1 MTDFQHIL
9 VDEPLP
15 GVSRITLNRPDS
27 RNALNNTLRSEI
39 YGTLEANDND
49 PDVKVTILRG
59 AGKAFCAGYD
69 LKGNN
74 AKNQPFHTS
83 PGDGNWARH
92 VVDGFFR
99 VWDLA
104 KPVIAQVHGY
114 CLAGGTELATSC
126 DLVYVADDAK
136 IGYPVVRSMSPP
148 DNQFFPH
155 LMGLRPAMEMML
167 TGDAI
172 SGDEAV
178 TYGFAN
184 RAFPVDALETEVLKV
199 AERIARVPTDLQ
211 QMNKRAVHRQ
221 MELTGVRAAIRSGTE
236 IQALAFHTESTRA
249 HFKELAAGLTDALS
263 KRDGKFGD
271 YRTTDDQTKNGDS
284 T

>member
-1 MTDFQHIL
+1 MEHII
-9 VDEPLP
+9 VDSPLA
-15 GVSRITLNRPDS
+15 GVSRITLNRPES
-27 RNALNNTLRSEI
+27 RNALNNTLRGEI

-49 PDVKVTILRG
+49 DSIRVTIIRG

-69 LKGNN
+69 LKSDTG
-74 AKNQPFHTS
+74 AERPFHTAG
-83 PGDGNWARH
+83 GDGSWARH
-92 VVDGFFR
+92 VVEGAFR

-126 DLVYVADDAK
+126 DLVYIAEDAK
-136 IGYPVVRSMSPP
+136 VGYPVVRSMSPP
-148 DNQFFPH
+148 DNQFFPWIVG
-155 LMGLRPAMEMML
+155 MRKAMEMML

-172 SGDEAV
+172 SGEEAV
-178 TYGFAN
+178 QYGFAN
-184 RAFPVDALETEVLKV
+184 RAFPVENLEEEVLGV
-199 AERIARVPTDLQ
+199 AEKIAKIPTDLE

-221 MELTGVRAAIRSGTE
+221 MELMGMRAAIRQGTE

-249 HFKELAAGLTDALS
+249 HFKELRAGLTDALS

-271 YRTTDDQTKNGDS
+271 YRTSEKDA
-284 T
+284 

>member
-184 RAFPVDALETEVLKV
+184 RAFPVDALETEVLKI

>member
-15 GVSRITLNRPDS
+15 FVSRITLNRPES
-27 RNALNNTLRSEI
+27 RNALNNVLRGEL
-39 YGTLEANDND
+39 YGQLEANDNN
-49 PDVKVTILRG
+49 PAVKVTIIRG

-69 LKGNN
+69 LKANN
-74 AKNQPFHTS
+74 GKHQPFHTA

-126 DLVYVADDAK
+126 DLVYVAEDAQ

-155 LMGLRPAMEMML
+155 LLGLRNAMEMML
-167 TGDAI
+167 TGDALT
-172 SGDEAV
+172 GVEAAEQ
-178 TYGFAN
+178 GFAN
-184 RAFPVDALETEVLKV
+184 RAFKIDELEANVLNI
-199 AERIARVPTDLQ
+199 ATRIAKVPTDLQ

-221 MELTGVRAAIRSGTE
+221 MELMGVRAAIRSGTE
-236 IQALAFHTESTRA
+236 IQAPAFHTESTQA
-249 HFKELAAGLTDALS
+249 HFKELAAGLTDALTS
-263 KRDGKFGD
+263 RDQKFGD
-271 YRTTDDQTKNGDS
+271 YRTQDDS
-284 T
+284 

>member
-1 MTDFQHIL
+1 MTEFEHIL
-9 VDEPLP
+9 VDSPLE
-15 GVSRITLNRPDS
+15 GVSRITLNRPES
-27 RNALNNTLRSEI
+27 RNALNNKLRGEI
-39 YGTLEANDND
+39 YGTLEANDLD
-49 PDVKVTILRG
+49 DDVRVTIIRG

-74 AKNQPFHTS
+74 NENRPFHTAG
-83 PGDGNWARH
+83 GDGSWARH
-92 VVDGFFR
+92 VVEGAFR

-126 DLVYVADDAK
+126 DLVYVAEDAS

-148 DNQFFPH
+148 DNQFFPWIVG
-155 LMGLRPAMEMML
+155 MRKAMEMML

-172 SGDEAV
+172 TGVEAAE
-178 TYGFAN
+178 YGFAN
-184 RAFPVDALETEVLKV
+184 RAYPIDELEPAVLAMAEKIAKV
-199 AERIARVPTDLQ
+199 PPDIE

-221 MELTGVRAAIRSGTE
+221 MELMGMRAAIRQGTE
-236 IQALAFHTESTRA
+236 IQALAFHTKSTRA
-249 HFKELAAGLTDALS
+249 HFKELAAGLTNALS

-271 YRTTDDQTKNGDS
+271 YRTAGPDTAGKED
-284 T
+284 

>member
-15 GVSRITLNRPDS
+15 GVSRITLNRPNS

-49 PDVKVTILRG
+49 PAVKVTILRG

-74 AKNQPFHTS
+74 SQNQPFHTS

-126 DLVYVADDAK
+126 DLVYVANDAQ

-184 RAFPVDALETEVLKV
+184 RAFPVDALETEVLKI

>member
-1 MTDFQHIL
+1 MTDFQHIIK
-9 VDEPLP
+9 DTPRP

-27 RNALNNTLRSEI
+27 RNALNNQLRTEI
-39 YGTLEANDND
+39 YSTLESNDYD
-49 PDVKVTILRG
+49 PDVKVTIIRG

-69 LKGNN
+69 LKANN
-74 AKNQPFHTS
+74 RQDQPFHTA

-126 DLVYVADDAK
+126 DLVYVAEDAK

-155 LMGLRPAMEMML
+155 LLGLRNAMEMML

-172 SGDEAV
+172 SGIEAAEQ
-178 TYGFAN
+178 GFAN
-184 RAFPVDALETEVLKV
+184 RAFPSNDLEVEVLDIASRV
-199 AERIARVPTDLQ
+199 AKVPTDLQ

-221 MELTGVRAAIRSGTE
+221 MELMGVRAAIRSGTE
-236 IQALAFHTESTRA
+236 IQALAFHTESTQA

-263 KRDGKFGD
+263 SRDEKFGD
-271 YRTTDDQTKNGDS
+271 YRTEKKHD
-284 T
+284 

>member
-1 MTDFQHIL
+1 MTDFQHIIK
-9 VDEPLP
+9 DAPRP

-27 RNALNNTLRSEI
+27 RNALNNQLRTEI
-39 YGTLEANDND
+39 YSTLESNDQD
-49 PDVKVTILRG
+49 PDVKVTVIRG

-69 LKGNN
+69 LKANN
-74 AKNQPFHTS
+74 RQDQPFHTA

-92 VVDGFFR
+92 VVDGLFR

-126 DLVYVADDAK
+126 DLVYVAEDAK

-155 LMGLRPAMEMML
+155 LLGLRNAMEMML

-172 SGDEAV
+172 SGVEAAEQ
-178 TYGFAN
+178 GFAN
-184 RAFPVDALETEVLKV
+184 RAFPLEDLESNVLDI
-199 AERIARVPTDLQ
+199 ASRIAKVPTDLQ

-221 MELTGVRAAIRSGTE
+221 MELMGVRAAIRSGTE
-236 IQALAFHTESTRA
+236 IQALAFHTKSTQA
-249 HFKELAAGLTDALS
+249 HFKELAAGRAHRQLKPNPS
-263 KRDGKFGD
+263 FGA
-271 YRTTDDQTKNGDS
+271 RQLQRF
-284 T
+284 

>member
-1 MTDFQHIL
+1 MSEFEHII
-9 VDEPLP
+9 VDRPLE

-27 RNALNNTLRSEI
+27 RNALNNTLRGEI
-39 YGTLEANDND
+39 YSTLEANDVD
-49 PDVKVTILRG
+49 DDVRVTIIRG

-74 AKNQPFHTS
+74 NEDRPFHTAG
-83 PGDGNWARH
+83 GDGSWARH
-92 VVDGFFR
+92 VVEGAFR

-126 DLVYVADDAK
+126 DLVYVAEDAK

-148 DNQFFPH
+148 DNQFFPWIVG
-155 LMGLRPAMEMML
+155 MRNAMEMML

-172 SGDEAV
+172 SGSDAV
-178 TYGFAN
+178 EYGFAN
-184 RAFPVDALETEVLKV
+184 RAYPIEELEDAVLAIAEKIAKV
-199 AERIARVPTDLQ
+199 PPDIE

-221 MELTGVRAAIRSGTE
+221 MELMGMRAAIRQGTE
-236 IQALAFHTESTRA
+236 IQALAFHTKSTRA

-271 YRTTDDQTKNGDS
+271 YRTSDKED
-284 T
+284 

>member
-1 MTDFQHIL
+1 MSAFEHII
-9 VDEPLP
+9 VDRPLD
-15 GVSRITLNRPDS
+15 GFSRITLNRPDS
-27 RNALNNTLRSEI
+27 RNALNNTLRGEI
-39 YGTLEANDND
+39 YSTLEANDVD
-49 PDVKVTILRG
+49 DDVRVTIIRG

-74 AKNQPFHTS
+74 NEDRPFHTAG
-83 PGDGNWARH
+83 GDGSWARH
-92 VVDGFFR
+92 VVEGAFR

-126 DLVYVADDAK
+126 DLVYVAEDAK

-148 DNQFFPH
+148 DNQFFPWIVG
-155 LMGLRPAMEMML
+155 MRNAMEMML

-172 SGDEAV
+172 SGSDAV
-178 TYGFAN
+178 EYGFAN
-184 RAFPVDALETEVLKV
+184 RAYPINDLEDAVLAIAEKIAKV
-199 AERIARVPTDLQ
+199 PPDIE

-221 MELTGVRAAIRSGTE
+221 MELMGMRAAIRQGTE
-236 IQALAFHTESTRA
+236 IQALAFHTKSTRA

-271 YRTTDDQTKNGDS
+271 YRTSDKED
-284 T
+284 

>member
-1 MTDFQHIL
+1 MEHVI
-9 VDEPLP
+9 VDSPLA
-15 GVSRITLNRPDS
+15 GVSRITLNRPES
-27 RNALNNTLRSEI
+27 RNALNNTLRGEI

-49 PDVKVTILRG
+49 DSIRVTIIRG

-69 LKGNN
+69 LKSDTS
-74 AKNQPFHTS
+74 AERPFHTAG
-83 PGDGNWARH
+83 GDGSWARH
-92 VVDGFFR
+92 VVEGAFR

-126 DLVYVADDAK
+126 DLVYIAEDAK
-136 IGYPVVRSMSPP
+136 VGYPVVRSMSPP
-148 DNQFFPH
+148 DNQFFPWIVG
-155 LMGLRPAMEMML
+155 MRKAMEMML

-172 SGDEAV
+172 SGEEAV
-178 TYGFAN
+178 QYGFAN
-184 RAFPVDALETEVLKV
+184 RAFPIGSLEEEVLRV
-199 AERIARVPTDLQ
+199 AEKIAKIPTDLE

-221 MELTGVRAAIRSGTE
+221 MELMGMRAAIRQGTE

-249 HFKELAAGLTDALS
+249 HFKELRAGLTDALS

-271 YRTTDDQTKNGDS
+271 YRTSEKDA
-284 T
+284 

>member
-1 MTDFQHIL
+1 MADFKHIL

-74 AKNQPFHTS
+74 SKNQPFHTS

-126 DLVYVADDAK
+126 DLVYVANDAQ

-211 QMNKRAVHRQ
+211 KMNKRAVHRQ

-271 YRTTDDQTKNGDS
+271 YRTTDNQTKNGDS

>member
-1 MTDFQHIL
+1 MSEFEHII
-9 VDEPLP
+9 VDRPLD

-27 RNALNNTLRSEI
+27 RNALNNTLRGEI
-39 YGTLEANDND
+39 YSTLEANDVD
-49 PDVKVTILRG
+49 DDVRVTIIRG

-74 AKNQPFHTS
+74 NENRPFHTAG
-83 PGDGNWARH
+83 GDGSWARH
-92 VVDGFFR
+92 VVEGAFR

-126 DLVYVADDAK
+126 DLVYVAEDAK

-148 DNQFFPH
+148 DNQFFPWIVG
-155 LMGLRPAMEMML
+155 MRNAMEMML

-172 SGDEAV
+172 SGSDAV
-178 TYGFAN
+178 EYGFAN
-184 RAFPVDALETEVLKV
+184 RAYPIDELEDAVLAIAEKIAKV
-199 AERIARVPTDLQ
+199 PPDIE

-221 MELTGVRAAIRSGTE
+221 MELMGMRAAIRQGTE
-236 IQALAFHTESTRA
+236 IQALAFHTKSTRA

-271 YRTTDDQTKNGDS
+271 YRTSDKED
-284 T
+284 

>member
-15 GVSRITLNRPDS
+15 GVSRITLNRPNS

-49 PDVKVTILRG
+49 PAVKVTILRG

-74 AKNQPFHTS
+74 SQNQPFHTS

-271 YRTTDDQTKNGDS
+271 YRTTDNQTKNGDS

>member
-1 MTDFQHIL
+1 MSEYEHII
-9 VDEPLP
+9 VDRPLE

-27 RNALNNTLRSEI
+27 RNALNNKLRGEI
-39 YGTLEANDND
+39 YGTLEANDVD
-49 PDVKVTILRG
+49 DDVRVTIIRG

-74 AKNQPFHTS
+74 SEDRPFHTAG
-83 PGDGNWARH
+83 GDGSWARH
-92 VVDGFFR
+92 VVEGAFR

-126 DLVYVADDAK
+126 DLIYVADDAK

-148 DNQFFPH
+148 DNQFFPWIVG
-155 LMGLRPAMEMML
+155 MRNAMEMML

-172 SGDEAV
+172 SGTDAV
-178 TYGFAN
+178 EYGFAN
-184 RAFPVDALETEVLKV
+184 RAYPIDELEDAVLTIAEKIAKV
-199 AERIARVPTDLQ
+199 PPDIE

-221 MELTGVRAAIRSGTE
+221 MELMGMRAAIRQGTE
-236 IQALAFHTESTRA
+236 IQALAFHTKSTRA

-271 YRTTDDQTKNGDS
+271 YRTSDKED
-284 T
+284 

>member
-1 MTDFQHIL
+1 MQHII
-9 VDEPLP
+9 VDKPLE

-27 RNALNNTLRSEI
+27 RNALNNTLRGEI
-39 YGTLEANDND
+39 YSTLEANDND
-49 PDVKVTILRG
+49 ESIRVTIIRG

-69 LKGNN
+69 LKSNTN
-74 AKNQPFHTS
+74 LDRPFHTAG
-83 PGDGNWARH
+83 GDGSWARH
-92 VVDGFFR
+92 VVDGAFR

-126 DLVYVADDAK
+126 DLVYVAEDAQ

-148 DNQFFPH
+148 DNQFFPWIVG
-155 LMGLRPAMEMML
+155 MRRAMEMML

-172 SGDEAV
+172 TGTEAV
-178 TYGFAN
+178 QHGFAN
-184 RAFPVDALETEVLKV
+184 RAFPIDQLETEVLRVAEKV
-199 AERIARVPTDLQ
+199 AKVPTDLE

-221 MELTGVRAAIRSGTE
+221 MELMGMRAAIRQGTE
-236 IQALAFHTESTRA
+236 IQALAFHTDSTRA
-249 HFKELAAGLTDALS
+249 NFKELAAGLTDALS

-271 YRTTDDQTKNGDS
+271 YRTSDDEG
-284 T
+284 

>member
-1 MTDFQHIL
+1 MTDYQHII
-9 VDEPLP
+9 VDTPRP
-15 GVSRITLNRPDS
+15 NVSRITLNRPDS
-27 RNALNNTLRSEI
+27 RNALNNVLRGELYS
-39 YGTLEANDND
+39 TLESNDRD
-49 PDVKVTILRG
+49 PDVRVTIIRG

-69 LKGNN
+69 LKANN
-74 AKNQPFHTS
+74 RESQPFHTS

-126 DLVYVADDAK
+126 DLVYCAEDAM

-155 LMGLRPAMEMML
+155 LLGLRNAMEMML

-172 SGDEAV
+172 SGIEAAEQ
-178 TYGFAN
+178 GFAN
-184 RAFPVDALETEVLKV
+184 RAYPIEDLERCVLEI
-199 AERIARVPTDLQ
+199 AERIAKVPTDLQ

-221 MELTGVRAAIRSGTE
+221 MELMGVRAAIRSGTE
-236 IQALAFHTESTRA
+236 IQALAFHTDSTRA

-263 KRDGKFGD
+263 KRDGQFGD
-271 YRTTDDQTKNGDS
+271 YRTTTNDD
-284 T
+284 

>member
-1 MTDFQHIL
+1 MSEFEHII
-9 VDEPLP
+9 VDRPLD

-27 RNALNNTLRSEI
+27 RNALNNTLRGEI
-39 YGTLEANDND
+39 YSTLEANDVD
-49 PDVKVTILRG
+49 DDVRVTIIRG

-74 AKNQPFHTS
+74 NEDRPFHTAG
-83 PGDGNWARH
+83 GDGSWARH
-92 VVDGFFR
+92 VVEGAFR

-126 DLVYVADDAK
+126 DLVYVAEDAK

-148 DNQFFPH
+148 DNQFFPWIVG
-155 LMGLRPAMEMML
+155 MRNAMEMML

-172 SGDEAV
+172 SGSDAV
-178 TYGFAN
+178 EYGFAN
-184 RAFPVDALETEVLKV
+184 RAYPIDELEDAVLAIAEKIAKV
-199 AERIARVPTDLQ
+199 PPDIE

-221 MELTGVRAAIRSGTE
+221 MELMGMRAAIRQGTE
-236 IQALAFHTESTRA
+236 IQALAFHTKSTRA

-271 YRTTDDQTKNGDS
+271 YRTSDKED
-284 T
+284 